1 MFSKTH
7 QRRNVIICLSLSC
20 LMAALSRIRPL
31 SDYFKALLSCFFLL
45 KSSVVSMLPARDVFL
60 IFSSFIFVL
69 LDFQVLMKK
78 IRSFAVRILQLTLNI
93 R

>member
-1 MFSKTH
+1 MSSKTH
-7 QRRNVIICLSLSC
+7 QRRNVIICVSLSC
-20 LMAALSRIRPL
+20 LMAFIGLFLGIVELFFS
-31 SDYFKALLSCFFLL
+31 SQVFSCF
-45 KSSVVSMLPARDVFL
+45 SVVAPDVFL
-60 IFSSFIFVL
+60 IFSSFMFVS

>member
-1 MFSKTH
+1 MAFIGLFLGIVGLFFFSS
-7 QRRNVIICLSLSC
+7 QV
-20 LMAALSRIRPL
+20 
-31 SDYFKALLSCFFLL
+31 FSCF
-45 KSSVVSMLPARDVFL
+45 SVVAPDVFL
-60 IFSSFIFVL
+60 IFSSFMFVS